1 MKEFKTELERVVEE
15 EQRRAGQRPQEE
27 KETKVEVTRGR
38 FERLTKQYKAERE
51 RYKEDIA
58 VIQSNKMYSK
68 DYINKQVKEIK
79 NKATMALQVYKS
91 KINEMISYKLEELD
105 QVGIEKEKK
114 TETEQIIIELRK
126 QNLYKELEVAGKRLE
141 IKEIVR
147 RLKGLDE
154 TTIKTAKEI
163 LSNQGIDTV
172 PIEIELPAN
181 KEKLTR
187 DKLNEA
193 ANHLRRITDGVSDL
207 EDNPVYKTG
216 LMGFEYSLRYLD
228 DQLNYI
234 D

>member
-58 VIQSNKMYSK
+58 AIQSNKMYSK
-68 DYINKQVKEIK
+68 DYIDKQVKEIK

-172 PIEIELPAN
+172 PIEIELPTN